1 MAVLRG
7 GAPHRMIVRVSIGVQ
22 VGDFVKLIRSLPEY
36 AGQIVHEEGLPAR
49 PARYRPLAQPLPP
62 PLQKALARLGAP
74 RFYAHQAEAI
84 DAAREGRHVMVSTGT
99 SSGKKLR
106 LKGQGVQ
113 PTNGSPGDLLA
124 EIQIVLPPDL
134 VTADRKEM
142 ETILNKYSDNP
153 RADLR
158 W

>member
-1 MAVLRG
+1 V
-7 GAPHRMIVRVSIGVQ
+7 
-22 VGDFVKLIRSLPEY
+22 
-36 AGQIVHEEGLPAR
+36 
-49 PARYRPLAQPLPP
+49 PP
-62 PLQKALARLGAP
+62 
-74 RFYAHQAEAI
+74 
-84 DAAREGRHVMVSTGT
+84 GT

-113 PTNGSPGDLLA
+113 PTKGSPGDLLA

-134 VTADRKEM
+134 AADDREQL
-142 ETILNKYSDNP
+142 ESILSKYSDNP